1 LLPVAPAGSAGA
13 GAVPAAA
20 GGFSA
25 SRVAGF
31 FTTGISSYTVRAS
44 FCAASRA
51 AGSVLT
57 TATGTSPN
65 ARLSRS
71 TSVSSSP
78 GPTGRTPRSQR
89 RLRAPP
95 ERARLGLVEP
105 VVDLGQ
111 HVRPIPRRRQ
121 QQQQPVPPA
130 FDLDALLQQT
140 RPRLPAHVPSLPGKH
155 TGR

>member
-78 GPTGRTPRSQR
+78 GPTGRTPRSSVVC
-89 RLRAPP
+89 APRQN
-95 ERARLGLVEP
+95 ERALASSSRSSTWASTSA
-105 VVDLGQ
+105 Q
-111 HVRPIPRRRQ
+111 S
-121 QQQQPVPPA
+121 PA
-130 FDLDALLQQT
+130 AGSSSSS
-140 RPRLPAHVPSLPGKH
+140 RSASL
-155 TGR
+155 